1 MTTLESTKGGMF
13 MNENPTLEDKQIEVG
28 HGKKPR
34 VDAKEKKRKK
44 KKEKRKKEIIELYH
58 VRRYLWSNLM

>member
-1 MTTLESTKGGMF
+1 MF

-34 VDAKEKKRKK
+34 VDAKDKFKKKKK
-44 KKEKRKKEIIELYH
+44 KKEKKRLLNYIMSVGIFGQTSCEKK
-58 VRRYLWSNLM
+58 